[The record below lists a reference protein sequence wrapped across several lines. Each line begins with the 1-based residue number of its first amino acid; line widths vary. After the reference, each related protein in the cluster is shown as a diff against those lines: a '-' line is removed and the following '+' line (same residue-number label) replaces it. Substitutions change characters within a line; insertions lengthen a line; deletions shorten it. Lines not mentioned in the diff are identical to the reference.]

1 MKANMRL
8 VYFISYE
15 VKTYMKKDTLVRV
28 HIRNNSTDRVKIDLT
43 GYKTTVG
50 TNTTDKHFISLGS
63 CANIDSF
70 HKQSL
75 DLSTFFA
82 RW

>member
-8 VYFISYE
+8 VYFILYE

-28 HIRNNSTDRVKIDLT
+28 RIRNNSTDRVKIDLT

-50 TNTTDKHFISLGS
+50 TKQPINTSYHLVGVQI
-63 CANIDSF
+63 
-70 HKQSL
+70 
-75 DLSTFFA
+75 
-82 RW
+82 